1 MALRIR
7 QYGVENAIGSKIQ
20 FLLCSTTP
28 WDGRITVGV
37 LNVTDEDPE
46 LDSFASPR
54 PAVYSLYSLDGRIPY
69 VSYRHFF

>member
-1 MALRIR
+1 M
-7 QYGVENAIGSKIQ
+7 ESKTQ
-20 FLLCSTTP
+20 LGARSNSCYKCSTTP